1 MISERMIYMATV
13 EELKKDLF
21 YKPQHASAVVEENEV
36 AKADAFAEDYK
47 KFLDNAK
54 TEREAV
60 AVVLADAKAKGFEE
74 FNPEKQ
80 YKAALTC
87 TITL

>member
-1 MISERMIYMATV
+1 MATV
-13 EELKKDLF
+13 EELKKELF

-36 AKADAFAEDYK
+36 AKADAFAEEYK

-60 AVVLADAKAKGFEE
+60 AVVLEDAKKNGFQD
-74 FNPEKQ
+74 FDPDKQ
-80 YKAALTC
+80 YKAGDK
-87 TITL
+87 IYYVNREK